1 VIVTARSSG
10 QPYDFVARFFAPQ
23 SGVDEDPVTGSAYC
37 ALAPWWRGQLGK
49 DEMTAYQASRRGGI
63 VRMKCAA
70 ERVLLLG
77 RAVTTMR
84 GELLC

>member
-1 VIVTARSSG
+1 
-10 QPYDFVARFFAPQ
+10 
-23 SGVDEDPVTGSAYC
+23 
-37 ALAPWWRGQLGK
+37 
-49 DEMTAYQASRRGGI
+49 MTAYQASRRGGI

-77 RAVTTMR
+77 RADTTMR